1 MKRLFTLMLF
11 AVLAA
16 VAVNASVAS
25 ANDSTPRVDRREA
38 RQHAR
43 IRQGVRSGELTR
55 GEAMRLRAGQAHVRR
70 MELRAKS
77 DGRVGPRERVR
88 LERAQ
93 DRQSRHI
100 YRLKHNGRVR

>member
-11 AVLAA
+11 AALAA
-16 VAVNASVAS
+16 VAVNANLAS
-25 ANDSTPRVDRREA
+25 ANDSTPRVDRREH

-43 IRQGVRSGELTR
+43 IRHGVRSGELTR
-55 GEAMRLRAGQAHVRR
+55 GEAMRLRAGQVHVRR
-70 MELRAKS
+70 MELRAKA
-77 DGRVGPRERVR
+77 DGRVGSRERAR

-100 YRLKHNGRVR
+100 YRLKHNQRSR